1 MFDAIPTWVQEAVPG
16 VTNLWA
22 PDAYHH
28 KGTWY
33 LYYSGSTFGSNRS
46 VIGLATTPALD
57 PDHPDH
63 EWVDRGQVWA
73 STEEDDYNAID
84 PGVVEDADGTPWLAF
99 GSFWSGIRMVRLRW
113 PSGQASPGVSTPLRL
128 ADRQVPPNAIEA
140 PYIVR
145 HGDWYYLFCSI
156 DECCQGTDSTYKI
169 TVGRSRNV
177 TGPYV
182 DRLGTPLLHGGGT
195 VILSERGPMVGPG
208 GQSISRGWLAHHYYD
223 ARAEGAPRLSIRAID
238 WSRGWPRVST
248 AAPAPVPA
256 R

>member
-1 MFDAIPTWVQEAVPG
+1 MCRPRCGSPTERCRR
-16 VTNLWA
+16 T
-22 PDAYHH
+22 
-28 KGTWY
+28 
-33 LYYSGSTFGSNRS
+33 RS
-46 VIGLATTPALD
+46 RRRTSCAAAT
-57 PDHPDH
+57 
-63 EWVDRGQVWA
+63 
-73 STEEDDYNAID
+73 
-84 PGVVEDADGTPWLAF
+84 
-99 GSFWSGIRMVRLRW
+99 
-113 PSGQASPGVSTPLRL
+113 
-128 ADRQVPPNAIEA
+128 
-140 PYIVR
+140 
-145 HGDWYYLFCSI
+145 WYYLFCSI

-169 TVGRSRNV
+169 TVGRSRNA

-238 WSRGWPRVST
+238 WSPGWPRVST